1 MSDDDLYSIDNDE
14 EATVIVVASANL
26 DETPQPPTQPMRVG
40 EKSPLAP
47 LPAPWSEKKTCRKR
61 NNSLQL

>member
-1 MSDDDLYSIDNDE
+1 MSDDDLYSKDNDE
-14 EATVIVVASANL
+14 EASVIVVAGANL
-26 DETPQPPTQPMRVG
+26 DESPQPPTQPVRVG

-47 LPAPWSEKKTCRKR
+47 LPAPWSEKKTCCNR